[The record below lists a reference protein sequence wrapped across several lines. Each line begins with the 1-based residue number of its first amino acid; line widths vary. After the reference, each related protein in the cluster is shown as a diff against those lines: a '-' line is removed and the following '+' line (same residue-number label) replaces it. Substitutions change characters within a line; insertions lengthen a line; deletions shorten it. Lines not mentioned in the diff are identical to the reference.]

1 MADTGT
7 KIVSGNLLVT
17 TAGTRERLTTTGQE
31 IAAKSVI
38 VQALSTN
45 VGVAVVGGID
55 VVAEQGAHNA
65 AIKRKGITLVAG
77 ASVSIDIGDPAQIF
91 VDTTESKEG
100 VTWIALLA

>member
-17 TAGTRERLTTTGQE
+17 TAKTAQRLTTTGQE

-45 VGVAVVGGID
+45 VGVAVVGGSD
-55 VVAEQGAHNA
+55 VVAEQGAHEA
-65 AIKRKGITLVAG
+65 EIKRKGIALVAG
-77 ASVSIDIGDPAQIF
+77 ASISIDIADPAQIF
-91 VDTTESKEG
+91 VDVTASKEG
-100 VTWIALLA
+100 VTWMALLA